1 MRRSARARIRLRDL
15 FTMRLGALRMTAD
28 GQMDGWSDGPSLA
41 RDDRAQQLSLLSIRP
56 SARLPVLDE
65 RARGTRFLSLTV
77 RTALN
82 SPAATHMGFWSLNP
96 YIGCEF
102 GCTYCYARDTH
113 RYTMERMSRGAD
125 EQRSGV
131 AAPDLTA
138 HPLTA
143 HPLIRS
149 SAHPSFER
157 DILVKTNL
165 ADTIVRTLDPAKL
178 AGQTLVIG
186 TATDPYQP
194 AERRF
199 RLTRQ
204 ALETLLAYRGIRL
217 GITTKSPLVVRDID
231 LLTKLGERHEV
242 SVNMSIATIDQR
254 LARRLEARSA
264 VPAARLRAVR
274 QLTDAGIRTG
284 VFVMPI
290 LPCITDGRREL
301 DALLAAAKEA
311 GARFASW
318 SALRLGPAARRH
330 FLPHLAKE
338 FPEMVERYERH
349 YARHDTAGWAYR
361 KALRERFHALRR
373 KHGFAED

>member
-1 MRRSARARIRLRDL
+1 MLTKEGQLDFLPASPRAI
-15 FTMRLGALRMTAD
+15 
-28 GQMDGWSDGPSLA
+28 
-41 RDDRAQQLSLLSIRP
+41 
-56 SARLPVLDE
+56 LPILDE
-65 RARGTRFLSLTV
+65 RARGTRFLAINV
-77 RTALN
+77 RSALN

-113 RYTMERMSRGAD
+113 RWTVERMSRGAE
-125 EQRSGV
+125 EQKSSDPEPD
-131 AAPDLTA
+131 APALQ
-138 HPLTA
+138 LFG
-143 HPLIRS
+143 S

-157 DILVKTNL
+157 DILVKSNL
-165 ADTIVRTLDPAKL
+165 ADALVRTLNPAKL
-178 AGQTLVIG
+178 AGQTLAIG

-204 ALETLLAYRGIRL
+204 ALETLMAYRGIRL

-242 SVNMSIATIDQR
+242 SVNLSIATLDPR

-338 FPEMVERYERH
+338 FPELVARYARH
-349 YARHDTAGWAYR
+349 YARYDTAGWAYR
-361 KALRERFHALRR
+361 NALRARFHALRR

>member
-1 MRRSARARIRLRDL
+1 MSSA
-15 FTMRLGALRMTAD
+15 G
-28 GQMDGWSDGPSLA
+28 
-41 RDDRAQQLSLLSIRP
+41 QQLSLLSVGP
-56 SARLPVLDE
+56 SAHLPILDQ
-65 RARGTRFLSLTV
+65 RARGTRFLAINV
-77 RTALN
+77 RSALN

-113 RYTMERMSRGAD
+113 RWTVERMGRWSDGQMDREIAD
-125 EQRSGV
+125 
-131 AAPDLTA
+131 
-138 HPLTA
+138 HPSIGPSDHL
-143 HPLIRS
+143 
-149 SAHPSFER
+149 SFER
-157 DILVKTNL
+157 NILVKSNL
-165 ADTIVRTLDPAKL
+165 ADALVRTLDPAKL
-178 AGQTLVIG
+178 AGQTLAIG

-231 LLTKLGERHEV
+231 LLKQLGERHEV
-242 SVNMSIATIDQR
+242 SVNLSIATLDPR

-264 VPAARLRAVR
+264 VPSARLRAIR
-274 QLTDAGIRTG
+274 QLTDAGIRAG

-330 FLPHLAKE
+330 FLPHLARE
-338 FPEMVERYERH
+338 FPELVERYERH
-349 YARHDTAGWAYR
+349 YARHDAAGWAYR
-361 KALRERFHALRR
+361 KALRARFHALRR

>member
-1 MRRSARARIRLRDL
+1 MWLG
-15 FTMRLGALRMTAD
+15 TMRVTTEGQMGRRAD
-28 GQMDGWSDGPSLA
+28 G
-41 RDDRAQQLSLLSIRP
+41 QLSLLPLRP
-56 SARLPVLDE
+56 SAPLPLLDQ
-65 RARGTRFLSLTV
+65 RARGTRFVSLTI
-77 RTALN
+77 RSAIN

-102 GCTYCYARDTH
+102 GCSYCYARDTH
-113 RYTMERMSRGAD
+113 RYTMERMS
-125 EQRSGV
+125 S
-131 AAPDLTA
+131 
-138 HPLTA
+138 
-143 HPLIRS
+143 S

-157 DILVKTNL
+157 EILVKTNL
-165 ADTIVRTLDPAKL
+165 ADALVHTLDPAKL

-204 ALETLLAYRGIRL
+204 ALETLLAYRGIHVS
-217 GITTKSPLVVRDID
+217 ITTKSPLVVRDID
-231 LLTKLGERHEV
+231 VLQKVMERHDV
-242 SVNMSIATIDQR
+242 SVNMSIATLDPH
-254 LARRLEARSA
+254 LARRLEARTA

-274 QLTDAGIRTG
+274 RLSAAGIRTG

-301 DALLAAAKEA
+301 DGLLAAAKEA
-311 GARFASW
+311 GASFASW

-330 FLPHLAKE
+330 FLPHLARE
-338 FPEMVERYERH
+338 FPELFERYQRH
-349 YARHDTAGWAYR
+349 YARHDTAGWAYQN
-361 KALRERFHALRR
+361 ALRARFHALRR

>member
-1 MRRSARARIRLRDL
+1 MGGWAEGPAPPRAAR
-15 FTMRLGALRMTAD
+15 T
-28 GQMDGWSDGPSLA
+28 P
-41 RDDRAQQLSLLSIRP
+41 QLSLLPIRP
-56 SARLPVLDE
+56 SAPLPILDQ
-65 RARGTRFLSLTV
+65 RARGTRFLSITV
-77 RTALN
+77 RSALN

-113 RYTMERMSRGAD
+113 RWTLERMGGWAD
-125 EQRSGV
+125 
-131 AAPDLTA
+131 
-138 HPLTA
+138 
-143 HPLIRS
+143 
-149 SAHPSFER
+149 AHPSFER

-178 AGQTLVIG
+178 AGQTLAIG

-199 RLTRQ
+199 QLTRQ

-217 GITTKSPLVVRDID
+217 GVTTKSPLVVRDVD
-231 LLTKLGERHEV
+231 LLKQLAERHDV
-242 SVNMSIATIDQR
+242 SVNMSIATLDTR

-264 VPAARLRAVR
+264 VPGARLRAVR

-330 FLPHLAKE
+330 FLPHLARE
-338 FPEMVERYERH
+338 FPELVERYERH

-361 KALRERFHALRR
+361 KALRARFDALRR
-373 KHGFAED
+373 KHGFGDE

>member
-1 MRRSARARIRLRDL
+1 MV
-15 FTMRLGALRMTAD
+15 
-28 GQMDGWSDGPSLA
+28 GWTDGPTPS
-41 RDDRAQQLSLLSIRP
+41 RGGGDQQLSLLFIRP
-56 SARLPVLDE
+56 SAQLPILDE
-65 RARGTRFLSLTV
+65 RARGTRFLSLAV

-113 RYTMERMSRGAD
+113 RWTLERMGGGPSD
-125 EQRSGV
+125 
-131 AAPDLTA
+131 
-138 HPLTA
+138 
-143 HPLIRS
+143 
-149 SAHPSFER
+149 HPSFER
-157 DILVKTNL
+157 DILVKSNL
-165 ADTIVRTLDPAKL
+165 ADALVRTLDPAKL
-178 AGQTLVIG
+178 AGQTLAIG

-204 ALETLLAYRGIRL
+204 ALETLMAYRGIRL

-231 LLTKLGERHEV
+231 LLKKLGERHEV
-242 SVNMSIATIDQR
+242 SVNLSIATLDPR

-274 QLTDAGIRTG
+274 QLTGAGIRTG

-330 FLPHLAKE
+330 FLPHLARE
-338 FPEMVERYERH
+338 FPELVERYERH

-361 KALRERFHALRR
+361 KALQARFHSLLR
-373 KHGFAED
+373 KHAFAED